1 MFSITDF
8 GNRRPMP
15 FESGLLAQHSTRAE
29 LIEIQKA
36 DLGRKYP
43 NHSPLDRRYARVDR
57 RPLDPPPVVLLKLFQ
72 VLDPDTPQEVEREIS
87 NYDEIQNV
95 GLICSVDLF
104 PVPPGPD
111 SETRSWDGG
120 SSSSGSSTPSRSRSY
135 GGSSDGRLGSDS
147 LPPSSTVSSASFPDD
162 SSEPDEVVHYV
173 NNYPVLEGSKVTP
186 TLVGNTF
193 VQPNV
198 VEYQGKKAL
207 VFVFAVRISLLT
219 PKPTHPTAH
228 DLAVKAEG
236 HFIIRYRVFDI
247 YSRPRSAPQG
257 ERVRMQA
264 ECYGGPFRVYSTK
277 EFPGLNAS
285 TELTKHLSRWGVR
298 LNIRETERRRRR
310 KGDPAPESSPYTTTA
325 MKMKRRSTDDNDD
338 GYASGDD

>member
-36 DLGRKYP
+36 DLGRK
-43 NHSPLDRRYARVDR
+43 YARVDR

-111 SETRSWDGG
+111 SETRTSSWDGG

-207 VFVFAVRISLLT
+207 VFVFA
-219 PKPTHPTAH
+219 